1 MLTLAQKDVQLGA
14 TAADKTAAIKT
25 VAKLMTDAGLVTAG
39 YVDGMLVRETQT
51 STYLGNGI
59 AIPHGTTD
67 TRDQVQQTGVKVLHF
82 ADGVVWG
89 DEGQVA
95 HVVIGIAAKSDEHLG
110 ILRQLTRVL
119 SDDSVAQRLK
129 QVKSPA
135 ELMAILSGEAQ
146 AQPLLLEPATVLLDS
161 PAADLNSLQA
171 AAAGLLRTP
180 GAIDAS
186 AVATVTTEPASFLG
200 QGLWLSRVAEGVSRT
215 GVAFVRPAAA
225 FQHQQQPVQGLLLIA
240 ACDAQHKP
248 VLDCLINLLAKG
260 QVNKLWPAKA
270 EELVKLLSEE
280 PKEGLEGIFDVI
292 NPHGLHARPSAVLVK
307 VAKEFSS
314 QIWVANLDGDGKA
327 VNAKSLMKLVSLG
340 VKKGHRLQFT
350 AQGADAEQAI
360 ARIGKAMADGL
371 GEGAGE

>member
-1 MLTLAQKDVQLGA
+1 MLTLAEKDIQLGA
-14 TAADKTAAIKT
+14 TAADKTTAIKM
-25 VAKLMTDAGLVTAG
+25 VAKLMTEAGLVTAG

-67 TRDQVQQTGVKVLHF
+67 TRDQVQTTGVKVLHF
-82 ADGVVWG
+82 ADGVAWG
-89 DEGQVA
+89 DGQVA

-129 QVKSPA
+129 QVKSTA
-135 ELMAILSGEAQ
+135 ELMAILSGQAQ
-146 AQPLLLEPATVLLDS
+146 AQPLLLEPATLLLDF
-161 PAADLNSLQA
+161 PATDLASLQS

-180 GAIDAS
+180 GAIDAD
-186 AVATVTTEPASFLG
+186 AVAAVAAEPASFLG
-200 QGLWLSRVAEGVSRT
+200 QGLWLSRVADGVSRT

-225 FQHQQQPVQGLLLIA
+225 FQHQEQPVQGLLLIA

-270 EELVKLLSEE
+270 DEAVKLLSEE
-280 PKEGLEGIFDVI
+280 PKEGLEGVFTVI

-307 VAKEFSS
+307 VVKEFSS

-360 ARIGKAMADGL
+360 AQIGKAMADGL
-371 GEGAGE
+371 GEGAEA